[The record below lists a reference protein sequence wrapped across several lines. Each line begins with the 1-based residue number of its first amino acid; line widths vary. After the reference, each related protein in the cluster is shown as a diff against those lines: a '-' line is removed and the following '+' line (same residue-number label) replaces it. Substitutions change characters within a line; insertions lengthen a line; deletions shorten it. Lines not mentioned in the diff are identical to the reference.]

1 VFSRRH
7 VDLHD
12 AHAVS
17 LCAAK
22 LVQVPLKET
31 VSVRGDSFAGHR
43 HQ

>member
-1 VFSRRH
+1 MFSRRH

-22 LVQVPLKET
+22 LVQVPLKDT
-31 VSVRGDSFAGHR
+31 VRGDSFAGHH